1 MLDLNNVMR
10 KNMNSMSS
18 LVGSRP
24 AAAALLGRRPIAKSR
39 QLKSQAGFSLIEMLI
54 ACLLITI
61 IMGSIFLQI
70 RQAQLSSAV
79 EQVKLDLFQES
90 REFMDQLSRDL
101 RAAGYP
107 NPHNFVVNPVSPTYI
122 EPYSPQEAVGLV
134 KIDVGTLWFESSVD
148 GCSSTASGSTCNVS
162 VIRYD
167 LVTTG
172 PGCPC
177 LRRSQTP
184 KADSPPAD
192 PVSGQSEVQQT
203 EVQNILNGT
212 TGDPIFQAYYSDGT
226 PVPSMD
232 MNADC
237 SGGQCLANV
246 NTVAIILKVQSP
258 YTDPTGQKPTTTLM
272 STVRLNNCSSAYLG
286 GLNTVMGCR

>member
-1 MLDLNNVMR
+1 MWGHNNTMR
-10 KNMNSMSS
+10 KRTHS
-18 LVGSRP
+18 
-24 AAAALLGRRPIAKSR
+24 
-39 QLKSQAGFSLIEMLI
+39 KSQAGFSLIEMLI
-54 ACLLITI
+54 ACLLVTI
-61 IMGSIFLQI
+61 IMGSIFAQI
-70 RQAQLSSAV
+70 REGQLRSAA
-79 EQVKLDLFQES
+79 EQTKLDLFQES

-107 NPHNFVVNPVSPTYI
+107 NPHNFTGNPVSPTYI

-177 LRRSQTP
+177 LKRSQTP
-184 KADSPPAD
+184 KANSPPAD
-192 PVSGQSEVQQT
+192 PVSGQTETQQT
-203 EVQNILNGT
+203 EVQNVFNGT

-226 PVPSMD
+226 SVPLPMD

-237 SGGQCLANV
+237 TGGQCLANV
-246 NTVAIILKVQSP
+246 NTVAIALKVQSP
-258 YTDPTGQKPTTTLM
+258 YPDLQTGQKPTMTLM

-286 GLNTVMGCR
+286 GLGTVMGCR